1 MIEIKQKEPKLRFL
15 DFDGVWKLKNIEEL
29 FDRVKNPV
37 QVIANQEYQQIGIR
51 SHGKG
56 IFYKEK
62 VSGSSLGN
70 KAVFWIEPN
79 VFIVNIVFAWERAVA
94 ITSESEVGMIA
105 SHRFPMYKPKKEL
118 TSLEFILY
126 FFKTQRGNKLLI
138 DASPGGAGRNK
149 TLGQKEFGLQ
159 KLYVPEYSEQ
169 KKIGSFFSKLDEKI
183 LTEEKKLGLLQKQK
197 KGYMQ
202 KIFNQE
208 LRFKDENENNY
219 LAWKETTL
227 KRVATSLGYGM
238 GASAKEFDGVNQYIR
253 ITDIDEQLRT
263 YISSGRVSP
272 DSVLDD
278 QYLVT
283 DRDILFARTGAST
296 GKSYRYRQSDGK
308 MYFAGFLIRL
318 RVKTNINVDFI
329 YYQTLTEQY
338 NQWVK
343 IMSVRSGQPGINAK
357 EFGTYSFKIP
367 EYNEQQKIAD
377 FLSMLDLK
385 IAQLSQKVKL
395 LKDQKDGLMQ
405 QMFC

>member
-1 MIEIKQKEPKLRFL
+1 MIEIKQKEPKLRFS

-37 QVIANQEYQQIGIR
+37 KVIGNQEYKQIGIR

-149 TLGQKEFGLQ
+149 TLGQKEFGIQ

-169 KKIGSFFSKLDEKI
+169 KKIGSFFSKLDERI
-183 LTEEKKLGLLQKQK
+183 LSEEKKLGLLQKQK

-208 LRFKDENENNY
+208 LRFKDVYGNDY
-219 LAWKETTL
+219 PIWVKET
-227 KRVATSLGYGM
+227 VSDLGDVVTGTTP
-238 GASAKEFDGVNQYIR
+238 STKENKYYNNGIYPWVTP
-253 ITDIDEQLRT
+253 TDMRQKNI
-263 YISSGRVSP
+263 IST
-272 DSVLDD
+272 
-278 QYLVT
+278 Q
-283 DRDILFARTGAST
+283 
-296 GKSYRYRQSDGK
+296 KK
-308 MYFAGFLIRL
+308 
-318 RVKTNINVDFI
+318 
-329 YYQTLTEQY
+329 LTEQGLRKGRMLPENTVLVTCIASIGKNAILKQKGSC
-338 NQWVK
+338 NQ
-343 IMSVRSGQPGINAK
+343 QINAIVCNENHNY
-357 EFGTYSFKIP
+357 EFVYYLMEKNTAVLKSLAGKGTMDIVNKDVFSKMQVIVPCLEEQLKIG
-367 EYNEQQKIAD
+367 EFLSAIEGKIEDEQKI
-377 FLSMLDLK
+377 
-385 IAQLSQKVKL
+385 VNL
-395 LKDQKDGLMQ
+395 LKKQKQGLMQ
-405 QMFC
+405 QMFV